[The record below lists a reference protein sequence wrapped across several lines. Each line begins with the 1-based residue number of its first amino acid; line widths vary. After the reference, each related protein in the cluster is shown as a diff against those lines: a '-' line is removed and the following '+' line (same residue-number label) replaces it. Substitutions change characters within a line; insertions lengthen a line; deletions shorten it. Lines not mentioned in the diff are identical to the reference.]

1 MHAPAPFITFI
12 FIAVLS
18 AALFA
23 GAAFYITIAE
33 HPARMTIE
41 TRMAALQ
48 WVPSYRRATW
58 LQAPLALISLVT
70 GIAVWLMG
78 GSVTWLIGALLVGSV
93 VPVTFAFIM
102 PTNRQ
107 LLAPSRDLASV
118 ETRNLLEKWGY
129 LHAVRTVLCLSGVLI
144 YLWGLLFGA

>member
-1 MHAPAPFITFI
+1 
-12 FIAVLS
+12 
-18 AALFA
+18 
-23 GAAFYITIAE
+23 
-33 HPARMTIE
+33 MTIE

-58 LQAPLALISLVT
+58 QQAPLALISLIT

-129 LHAVRTVLCLSGVLI
+129 LHAVRTVLSLSGVLI
-144 YLWGLLFGA
+144 YMWGLLFGA